1 MNPPRNANGKYV
13 NSGSGWPWL
22 DVQIFRTQAHT
33 FHSNASTSVPPSD
46 GNAAPQSSIIVTGE
60 NAMKRW
66 RVPYEIVAQRPGDVA
81 SCHADPATAVKLLG
95 GQAEFRSERIRAE
108 RGRWQE
114 KNALGFKD

>member
-1 MNPPRNANGKYV
+1 MFKFSERRHTHFIPTHP
-13 NSGSGWPWL
+13 
-22 DVQIFRTQAHT
+22 QA
-33 FHSNASTSVPPSD
+33 FHQVMAMLPLRVHLE
-46 GNAAPQSSIIVTGE
+46 PQEPHSIIVTGE